1 MSKPDASD
9 GKPFPIF
16 TTDEEAEQFLET
28 ADLSEYDF
36 SQFKP
41 SRFELKKKDAR
52 INMRVPAQ
60 QLDAIK
66 QAAANEGIPYQRFIR
81 NAIDLALNEAMRQKE
96 GSRPGR

>member
-1 MSKPDASD
+1 MSRPVADK
-9 GKPFPIF
+9 GKAFPVF
-16 TTDEEAEQFLET
+16 TTDAEAEQFLDT

-41 SRFELKKKDAR
+41 ARFELRKKDAR
-52 INMRVPAQ
+52 INMRVPAP

-81 NAIDLALNEAMRQKE
+81 NAIDRALDELARR
-96 GSRPGR
+96 SR

>member
-1 MSKPDASD
+1 MSRPDAPD

-16 TTDEEAEQFLET
+16 TTDEEAERFLDT

-36 SQFKP
+36 SQFRP
-41 SRFELKKKDAR
+41 SRFELRKKDAR
-52 INMRVPAQ
+52 INMRVPAP

-81 NAIDLALNEAMRQKE
+81 NAIDRALAETAHRKA
-96 GSRPGR
+96 GS